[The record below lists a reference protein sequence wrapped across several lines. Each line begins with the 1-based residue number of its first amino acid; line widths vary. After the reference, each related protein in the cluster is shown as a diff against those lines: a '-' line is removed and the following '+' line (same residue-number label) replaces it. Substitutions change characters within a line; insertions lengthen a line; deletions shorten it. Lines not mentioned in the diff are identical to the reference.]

1 MTIETRIVALAQA
14 IGADVK
20 ALRCAQGNLCLLPT
34 AAKNNLVAAI
44 AELHGMVTT
53 GGVVI
58 DDSVGNGDTTVTWS
72 ADKIFDSIETA
83 MQALKSE
90 LVDGAGAALNTLKEL
105 SDALGTDHNL
115 AATLLTSL
123 ANRVRFDEAQ
133 ALTNAQK
140 LTARNNIGA
149 AAATDLVA
157 LAAAMG
163 NTDHN
168 YAAAYGAAKCGCQ
181 CGGNGNG
188 NGNGNGTTLP
198 RQNLLYNASFQLNQ
212 RAVAAGSFAAGA
224 YTLDRWKA
232 GASGCTLAFA
242 SDAAPKSVEIT
253 AGSLLQIL
261 PAEDLVSGK
270 VYTLSWT
277 GSAQA
282 RIGEGLYSAS
292 PITVTHAGDS
302 LQLEFTG
309 GVVAEPMLNQG
320 SLAGLYEPEPLPL
333 NLHRCARFFFAYS
346 GSGGK
351 NGWAGLFFLR
361 AHISTA
367 ATWLAPVPTLMR
379 ATPTVTAKGALAFSF
394 SGVTTLFT
402 PANITFTAFSHGPSY
417 VEGDV
422 FASGFPANTMGF
434 MRGNGDINTTTPR
447 ILFSAE
453 L

>member
-105 SDALGTDHNL
+105 SDALGTDPNL
-115 AATLLTSL
+115 AATLLVSL

-181 CGGNGNG
+181 CGSNGNG

-212 RAVAAGSFAAGA
+212 RVVAPGSFAAGA

-261 PAEDLVSGK
+261 PTEDLVSGK

-292 PITVTHAGDS
+292 PITFTHAGDN

-333 NLHRCARFFFAYS
+333 NLHRCARFFFVYS
-346 GSGGK
+346 GSRGI
-351 NGWAGLFFLR
+351 NPWAGLFFLR
-361 AHISTA
+361 ANSATA
-367 ATWLAPVPTLMR
+367 ASWLAPAPTLMR
-379 ATPTVTAKGALAFSF
+379 ANPTVTATGSLAFSF
-394 SGVTTLFT
+394 SGVATLFT
-402 PANITFTAFSHGPSY
+402 PANITFTAYSRGPSY
-417 VEGDV
+417 IEGDV
-422 FASGFPANTMGF
+422 SGSGFPANTMGF
-434 MRGNGDINTTTPR
+434 MRGNGNVNTATPR
-447 ILFSAE
+447 ILFAAE